1 MFSKSYSLWLV
12 PFFLLAACDKE
23 APTAAGS
30 ATPAAAPVDS
40 NALMEKNL
48 AAAEAKAHVI
58 AITRGVMAAA
68 MKEQAAG
75 DTLPMDGEEASKQL
89 PNSAKP
95 VPANADEVKGKA
107 YASTPADW
115 EAWAGIGFR
124 LKAPQKCQYE
134 WTREKETAGY
144 ASAKCD
150 FDGDGMLD
158 LHVKQAVSILDGTPK
173 VGLMDEVVALKK

>member
-1 MFSKSYSLWLV
+1 MLFKSYSLCLV
-12 PFFLLAACDKE
+12 PFVLLAACDKE

-40 NALMEKNL
+40 GAMMEKNL

-75 DTLPMDGEEASKQL
+75 DTLPMDGEEGEKKL
-89 PNSAKP
+89 PDSARP
-95 VPANADEVKGKA
+95 VPASADDVKGKA
-107 YASTPADW
+107 YASTPVDW
-115 EAWAGIGFR
+115 EVWAGIGFR
-124 LKAPQKCQYE
+124 LKTPQKCQYE

-150 FDGDGMLD
+150 FDGDGALD
-158 LHVKQAVSILDGTPK
+158 LHVKQAVSIIDGAPK
-173 VGLMDEVVALKK
+173 VGVMDEVVALKK